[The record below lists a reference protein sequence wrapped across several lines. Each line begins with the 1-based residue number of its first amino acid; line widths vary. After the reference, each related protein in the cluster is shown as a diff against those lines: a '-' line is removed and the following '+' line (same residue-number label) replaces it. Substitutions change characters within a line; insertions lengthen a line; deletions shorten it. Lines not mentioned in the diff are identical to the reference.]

1 MTTKILLIINCFLK
15 KDDFSAKI
23 FEIKHYDKYK
33 SQVTSIK
40 LDNNKSIE
48 YKFMFNF
55 FDQNKFLN
63 LKKGDEVSYS
73 IVKESLVE
81 IENKKNNH
89 KLNTIYIIL
98 TDYYGYFILL
108 NVLMGIYNMITFV
121 NFLNLSVIYKLKKI
135 DINKNDK
142 FNNWTK
148 KNPIPTFLA
157 LGLFIYLLYNFNFW
171 LRSKQE
177 YLEIFFL
184 YKYFILYIPFIIILP
199 HIILNYKNYQKFRQ
213 NNLLN

>member
-1 MTTKILLIINCFLK
+1 MINCFLYNNGYN
-15 KDDFSAKI
+15 AKV
-23 FEIKHYDKYK
+23 FEIKHYNKYK
-33 SQVTSIK
+33 SKITSIK
-40 LDNNKSIE
+40 LDNDKSIE

-63 LKKGDEVSYS
+63 LNKGDEISYS
-73 IVKESLVE
+73 VLKESLVE

-89 KLNTIYIIL
+89 KLSIIYFTL

-108 NVLMGIYNMITFV
+108 NVLMGLYNMIIYV
-121 NFLNLSVIYKLKKI
+121 NFHHLSAMHKLKKMKM
-135 DINKNDK
+135 NKVNK

-148 KNPIPTFLA
+148 KNPIPTFVA
-157 LGLFIYLLYNFNFW
+157 IGLFIYLLYNFNLW

-177 YLEIFFL
+177 YLEVFSL
-184 YKYFILYIPFIIILP
+184 YKYLILYAPFLIILP
-199 HIILNYKNYQKFRQ
+199 YITLNFKSYQKFKQ